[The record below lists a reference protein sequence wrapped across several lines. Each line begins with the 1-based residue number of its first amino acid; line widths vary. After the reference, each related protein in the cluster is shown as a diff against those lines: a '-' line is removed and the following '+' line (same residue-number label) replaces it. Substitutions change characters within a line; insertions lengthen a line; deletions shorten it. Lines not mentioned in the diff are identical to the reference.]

1 MTEEYFEVCLQR
13 INEEILPILQSFP
26 PKIPNDPEGIL
37 NGSIDLILY
46 RNLIFTLEFC
56 FQETNSR
63 LTCEQ
68 LNKLGKVVKS
78 RVIPEYLKFFKENFL
93 MKTTG
98 GKQEINQQASS
109 YFYVRQENNAS
120 WPKVRNC
127 FSYKSLFFNS
137 IAYLGKNK
145 TNLF

>member
-26 PKIPNDPEGIL
+26 PKIPNDPDGIL

-46 RNLIFTLEFC
+46 RNLIFALGFC
-56 FQETNSR
+56 FQETDSR

-68 LNKLGKVVKS
+68 LNKLGTVVKS
-78 RVIPEYLKFFKENFL
+78 RVIPAYLKFFKENFL
-93 MKTTG
+93 MK
-98 GKQEINQQASS
+98 KEINQQASS

-120 WPKVRNC
+120 WPKVRN
-127 FSYKSLFFNS
+127 FIIIF
-137 IAYLGKNK
+137 I
-145 TNLF
+145 

>member
-26 PKIPNDPEGIL
+26 PKIPNDPDGIL

-46 RNLIFTLEFC
+46 RNLIFALEFC

-68 LNKLGKVVKS
+68 LNKLGTVVKS
-78 RVIPEYLKFFKENFL
+78 RVIPAYLKIFKENFL
-93 MKTTG
+93 MK
-98 GKQEINQQASS
+98 KEINQQASS

-120 WPKVRNC
+120 WPKV
-127 FSYKSLFFNS
+127 
-137 IAYLGKNK
+137 KN
-145 TNLF
+145 FIIIFI

>member
-26 PKIPNDPEGIL
+26 PKIPNDPDGIL

-46 RNLIFTLEFC
+46 RNLIFALEFC

-68 LNKLGKVVKS
+68 LNKLGTVVKS
-78 RVIPEYLKFFKENFL
+78 RVIPAYLKFFKENFL
-93 MKTTG
+93 MK
-98 GKQEINQQASS
+98 KEINQQASS

-120 WPKVRNC
+120 WPKV
-127 FSYKSLFFNS
+127 
-137 IAYLGKNK
+137 KN
-145 TNLF
+145 FIIIFI